1 MFETNGNIVL
11 SQVTFLM
18 SGHFCFIPCSNWSS
32 GLQKSVII
40 RPVCP
45 AQTLS
50 LKVSREEGWSSHDE
64 YLRVSVPTLL
74 LLFAHFLFIFCILL
88 AYRCTPLKPEWS
100 RLLTIPEYVADNAS
114 GFGKSLFNEFLDAQ
128 QVQLRYARV
137 PSRTP
142 LLHFVRTTI
151 QVR

>member
-64 YLRVSVPTLL
+64 YLRVFSTYLAV
-74 LLFAHFLFIFCILL
+74 AFCTFSLYILH
-88 AYRCTPLKPEWS
+88 T
-100 RLLTIPEYVADNAS
+100 
-114 GFGKSLFNEFLDAQ
+114 FSLSMYTAQ
-128 QVQLRYARV
+128 TRV
-137 PSRTP
+137 IEAT
-142 LLHFVRTTI
+142 HYT
-151 QVR
+151 